1 MRMTTLVVARFPKTQ
16 RIASNTEGRIPSGTT
31 PVRGTTK
38 TKAYDDA
45 CPGQDAASGS
55 TFCCR
60 RGSLL
65 RGLWG
70 QIDPNPL
77 EVETREPQH

>member
-1 MRMTTLVVARFPKTQ
+1 MTTLVVARFPKTE

-45 CPGQDAASGS
+45 CPGAG
-55 TFCCR
+55 
-60 RGSLL
+60 RGIRIELL
-65 RGLWG
+65 L
-70 QIDPNPL
+70 QTPL
-77 EVETREPQH
+77 ATPRALGADRP